1 MRWIPARLRATR
13 SRYQRGGEQHGEDT
27 SAAESKSSART
38 RAVIRGVAAALI
50 RRSKLPL
57 GIGAQRTLRG
67 PSPWVGY
74 RVDRSAQEVPRSH
87 MQRSS
92 SGSADT
98 AFGQITPSPP
108 THYRNRL
115 KKVQVVD
122 GQGRVRV
129 QLGKPAHLHRNSRWH
144 DNSLQAT
151 GDVRR
156 VVGRLGKGGTAW
168 NEGSCGRGSHQGNQ
182 RVVTFVETEVGAPRR
197 TSPTGHQ
204 RNASS
209 TR

>member
-1 MRWIPARLRATR
+1 MVRDEFGTL
-13 SRYQRGGEQHGEDT
+13 GEPD
-27 SAAESKSSART
+27 
-38 RAVIRGVAAALI
+38 
-50 RRSKLPL
+50 
-57 GIGAQRTLRG
+57 
-67 PSPWVGY
+67 Y
-74 RVDRSAQEVPRSH
+74 
-87 MQRSS
+87 
-92 SGSADT
+92 
-98 AFGQITPSPP
+98 
-108 THYRNRL
+108 HY
-115 KKVQVVD
+115 
-122 GQGRVRV
+122 
-129 QLGKPAHLHRNSRWH
+129 RNSRWH

>member
-1 MRWIPARLRATR
+1 M
-13 SRYQRGGEQHGEDT
+13 
-27 SAAESKSSART
+27 
-38 RAVIRGVAAALI
+38 
-50 RRSKLPL
+50 
-57 GIGAQRTLRG
+57 
-67 PSPWVGY
+67 
-74 RVDRSAQEVPRSH
+74 
-87 MQRSS
+87 
-92 SGSADT
+92 
-98 AFGQITPSPP
+98 
-108 THYRNRL
+108 
-115 KKVQVVD
+115 VD

-209 TR
+209 NRWQAPALYPAVAMHQPPSRCRALRGPGGEGKGL

>member
-1 MRWIPARLRATR
+1 M
-13 SRYQRGGEQHGEDT
+13 
-27 SAAESKSSART
+27 
-38 RAVIRGVAAALI
+38 IRGVAAALI

-57 GIGAQRTLRG
+57 GIGAQRILRG

-74 RVDRSAQEVPRSH
+74 RVEPVSTGGAPEPHAVFVCPVDLQIPFLDELPQALRPTIGTGLRRCKWSMVRDE
-87 MQRSS
+87 
-92 SGSADT
+92 
-98 AFGQITPSPP
+98 FGTLGEPDY
-108 THYRNRL
+108 HY
-115 KKVQVVD
+115 
-122 GQGRVRV
+122 
-129 QLGKPAHLHRNSRWH
+129 RNSRWH